1 MTVHDAAPL
10 GSADAR
16 PAPGGSLFRRR
27 AGQAAAAFRIEAGQQ
42 LRGLGALGLAILA
55 LLPSLPWVIAWAVRT
70 AVGQGPALADTTGV
84 FAGLF
89 QGFVLPLALFF
100 ACVVVFTG
108 IVRRDVR
115 QRTLHHYLLC
125 PLRREVLLGG
135 RFAAGVAVAF
145 AFLGVG
151 TVLAYALAY
160 LQLLGGERFAVENFF
175 SAGPGIPHL
184 GAYLGVVLLG
194 CIGYGAVFT
203 ALGLHVRNP
212 IVPVI
217 AVAGWEALTPWLP
230 PGLKAITIYHYL
242 RALCPVPIDEGPFAL
257 LGEPPSPWLGILGL
271 LAMAAALLALAGWK
285 LRRLEI
291 DYGDE

>member
-1 MTVHDAAPL
+1 MSVHDAPI
-10 GSADAR
+10 GPADAGF
-16 PAPGGSLFRRR
+16 APGGSLFRKR
-27 AGQAAAAFRIEAGQQ
+27 AGQAAAAFTIEVGQQ

-70 AVGQGPALADTTGV
+70 AVGGGPALADTTGV

-145 AFLGVG
+145 AFLGAG

-160 LQLLGGERFAVENFF
+160 LQLLGSERFAVEQFF
-175 SAGPGIPHL
+175 SAGPGIAHL
-184 GAYLGVVLLG
+184 AAYLAVALLG

-203 ALGLHVRNP
+203 ALGLYVRNP

-257 LGEPPSPWLGILGL
+257 LGEPPSPWLGVLGL